1 MFYSCR
7 EKVKIIFKCWRW
19 FGVRNGC
26 STLYTE
32 NFKDMKDVYV
42 YRGEINASYLLVL
55 KNAHETMTSNL
66 LFGLVLVLTICN
78 EGTLLFDIEVNIP
91 LALNLV

>member
-1 MFYSCR
+1 
-7 EKVKIIFKCWRW
+7 
-19 FGVRNGC
+19 
-26 STLYTE
+26 
-32 NFKDMKDVYV
+32 MKDVYV

-55 KNAHETMTSNL
+55 KNSHETMTSNL
-66 LFGLVLVLTICN
+66 LFGLILVLTICN